1 MTTDPTQEPLSFAYW
16 VPNVSGG
23 LVTSTIE
30 QRTDWSFAYN
40 RTLARIAERAGFDYA
55 LSQVRYTASYGA
67 EFQHESTSFSLALLM
82 ATERLKLIAAVHPGL
97 WQPGV
102 LAKWL
107 ATADHLSGGRIAV
120 NVVSGWFADEFR
132 QLGEPWL
139 EHDERYRRSA
149 EFIQALRAIWTEDPA
164 NLAGD
169 FYRIRDFSLKPKPL
183 SWPGR
188 PHPEIFQGGNSTAA
202 RVNGGR
208 LSDWYFSNGKSFD
221 GMREQLDDLRRVAAE
236 AGRTDGPKFGLN
248 GFVIVRDSEHEAR
261 EQLREIVAKAH
272 VEAVEG
278 FGDAVKQA
286 GQSTADKK
294 GMWADSSF
302 EDLVQ
307 YNDGFKT
314 NLIGTAEQVAQ
325 RIIDYRKLGVD
336 LILTAFLHFQ
346 EEVEQFGREV
356 MPIVRELEIE
366 NGLDPAAVPDPL
378 AGLSEVD
385 PALSFAG

>member
-1 MTTDPTQEPLSFAYW
+1 MTRDITRDPLRFAYW

-23 LVTSTIE
+23 LVVSTIE
-30 QRTDWSFAYN
+30 QRTDWSFEYN
-40 RTLARIAERAGFDYA
+40 RELARIAERAGFDYA

-67 EFQHESTSFSLALLM
+67 EYQHESTSFSLALLL

-102 LAKWL
+102 LAKWV
-107 ATADHLSGGRIAV
+107 ATADHLSNGRVAV

-149 EFIQALRAIWTEDPA
+149 EFIQVLREIWTKEEA
-164 NLAGD
+164 NFAGD

-183 SWPGR
+183 AWEGR

-202 RVNGGR
+202 RGNGGR
-208 LSDWYFSNGKSFD
+208 YSDWYFSNGKDFD
-221 GMREQLDDLRRVAAE
+221 GVREQLADLRAIASE
-236 AGRTDGPKFGLN
+236 AGRTDGPRFGLN
-248 GFVIVRDSEHEAR
+248 GFIIVRDSEHEAR
-261 EQLREIVAKAH
+261 ETLREIVAKAH

-278 FGDAVKQA
+278 FGSAVKQA
-286 GQSTADKK
+286 GQSTSDKR

-307 YNDGFKT
+307 YNDGFRT
-314 NLIGTAEQVAQ
+314 GLIGTAEQVAE
-325 RIIDYRKLGVD
+325 RIVEYRRLGVD
-336 LILTAFLHFQ
+336 LILGGFLHFQ
-346 EEVEQFGREV
+346 EEVEAFGRDV
-356 MPIVRELEIE
+356 IPLVREMEVDA
-366 NGLDPAAVPDPL
+366 GLDPAAVPVPV
-378 AGLSEVD
+378 AS
-385 PALSFAG
+385 

>member
-1 MTTDPTQEPLSFAYW
+1 MPTDPAGEPLRFAYW

-30 QRTDWSFAYN
+30 QRTDWSYDYN
-40 RTLARIAERAGFDYA
+40 RTLARLAERAGFEYA

-67 EFQHESTSFSLALLM
+67 EFQHESTSFSLALLL
-82 ATERLKLIAAVHPGL
+82 ATERLKVIAAVHPGL

-107 ATADHLSGGRIAV
+107 ATADHITNGRIAV
-120 NVVSGWFADEFR
+120 NVVSGWFKDEFR

-149 EFIQALRAIWTEDPA
+149 EFILALKRIWTEEQA

-188 PHPEIFQGGNSTAA
+188 PHPEIFQGGNSAAA
-202 RVNGGR
+202 RENGGR

-221 GMREQLDDLRRVAAE
+221 GVREQLDDLARIAGD
-236 AGRTDGPKFGLN
+236 AGRSPGPRFGLN
-248 GFVIVRDSEHEAR
+248 GFVIVRDTESEAR
-261 EQLREIVAKAH
+261 DTLREIIAKAH

-278 FGDAVKQA
+278 FGAAVKQA

-307 YNDGFKT
+307 YNDGFRT
-314 NLIGTAEQVAQ
+314 NLIGTAEQVAE
-325 RIIDYRKLGVD
+325 RIIEYRKIGVD
-336 LILTAFLHFQ
+336 LILTGFLHYH
-346 EEVEQFGREV
+346 EEVERFGREV
-356 MPIVRELEIE
+356 IPMVRQLEID
-366 NGLDPAAVPDPL
+366 NGLDPALVPDPL
-378 AGLSEVD
+378 AGLSAE
-385 PALSFAG
+385 LSIAG